1 MVQTSKDA
9 GNINL
14 LSWTELK
21 SRIGKWEDED
31 MWIGLEGMWSGNT
44 CFHQSH
50 GEAISYTYT
59 RRYKP
64 FIREWHPSS
73 AWYHANKA
81 KQGRNSCTWL
91 PQSRDQSSFLLP
103 TTEGEKSSGE
113 PWNRRLSHW
122 FSRRTEKKTHLIGSF
137 YLRVRTPGDCHTLAL
152 NMPFTSYFAIREPH
166 CVWVW
171 MECQECFRF

>member
-9 GNINL
+9 SNINL

-21 SRIGKWEDED
+21 SRIGKWEHED

-59 RRYKP
+59 RPYKP

-103 TTEGEKSSGE
+103 TTEREKSSGNPE
-113 PWNRRLSHW
+113 TGV
-122 FSRRTEKKTHLIGSF
+122 FLIGFREEQKKKRTWLVHSI
-137 YLRVRTPGDCHTLAL
+137 LRVRTPGDGHTLAL